1 VTTGPVGEA
10 APQATA
16 ARSSGAR
23 RAPGDPLGPAAARHA
38 LIARVRRRPVWLV
51 ASVAAGTLAGL
62 AALPQALLLTGVL
75 DGAFLRGRDLLA
87 LRTPLVWLAV
97 VVAVRAAATSL
108 ATHAGH
114 RAGARVAH
122 DLRADLTARLLE
134 RGPAYLE
141 RHASGGLGAG
151 ILEGVD
157 RVEPFVARFLP
168 QAALTALVPA
178 GIVLGVL
185 RLDLLSGVILVAT
198 GPLIP
203 LFLWLLGT
211 LAERRAQLQW
221 RALSLLSAQA
231 LDALQGLETLRLFG
245 RAAAHETAMAR
256 VGERYRHATLDV
268 LKVAFLSG
276 FALELLAMLGTAM
289 VAVTVG
295 LRLASGALPFPVA
308 LATLL
313 LAPEFYLPFRQ
324 LGAHHHAAM
333 EGVAAMRDLLAHGI
347 DAAPPDGVAAGRTP
361 VAAVPGAPARP
372 VAGTGPVPSG
382 RAGAAPVVVSLRG
395 VRARYP
401 GSDRDALRG
410 CDLDIGPGG
419 VTALVG
425 PTGSGKS
432 SVARLL
438 IGTLTPSAGTVLVD
452 GAPLPGFGDEAWR
465 ARLAFVPQR
474 PHLFAG
480 SVLDNLRLAR
490 PDATLGEI
498 AEAARL
504 AEADAFIRALPQG
517 YATVLGED
525 GRDLA
530 GGERQRLAIARAF
543 VRQADL
549 VILDEISAHLD
560 APTERALGRAVDR
573 LARRATVLVIAHR
586 LATVRR
592 ADRIASV
599 SEGRVVE
606 QGTHDQLR
614 ARRGLYARL
623 IGELPVAA
631 AEAR

>member
-1 VTTGPVGEA
+1 
-10 APQATA
+10 
-16 ARSSGAR
+16 
-23 RAPGDPLGPAAARHA
+23 
-38 LIARVRRRPVWLV
+38 
-51 ASVAAGTLAGL
+51 VAAGTFAGL
-62 AALPQALLLTGVL
+62 AALPQAMLLTDVL
-75 DGAFLRGRDLLA
+75 EGAFLGGGDLLA
-87 LRTPLVWLAV
+87 LRVPLAWLAL
-97 VVAVRAAATSL
+97 VVAARAAAIYLGTQ
-108 ATHAGH
+108 AGH
-114 RAGARVAH
+114 RAGARVAR
-122 DLRADLTARLLE
+122 DLRAEVTARLLA

-141 RHASGGLGAG
+141 RQASGGLGAE
-151 ILEGVD
+151 ILEGAD

-168 QAALTALVPA
+168 QAVLTILVPGA
-178 GIVLGVL
+178 IALWVLH
-185 RLDLLSGVILVAT
+185 LDLLSGLILVTT

-211 LAERRAQLQW
+211 LAERRAQRQW

-231 LDALQGLETLRLFG
+231 LDALLGLETLRLFG
-245 RAAAHETAMAR
+245 RAGAHENAMAR

-289 VAVTVG
+289 VAVAVG
-295 LRLASGALPFPVA
+295 LRLASGGMPFAVA

-347 DAAPPDGVAAGRTP
+347 DTAVPPAAGPSSTVLDSAGRPRT
-361 VAAVPGAPARP
+361 A
-372 VAGTGPVPSG
+372 TGP
-382 RAGAAPVVVSLRG
+382 AALRPAPGTASVRLRG

-401 GSDRDALRG
+401 GADDDALRG
-410 CDLDIGPGG
+410 LDLDIGPGG

-438 IGTLTPSAGTVLVD
+438 IGTLTPSAGTVLLD
-452 GAPLPGFGDEAWR
+452 DAPLGAVPAEAWR
-465 ARLAFVPQR
+465 SRLAFVPQR

-490 PDATLGEI
+490 PDATIEEV
-498 AEAARL
+498 AQAARL
-504 AEADAFIRALPQG
+504 AEADAFIGSLPQG
-517 YATVLGED
+517 YGTELSEGGLG
-525 GRDLA
+525 LS

-543 VRQADL
+543 VRRADL

-560 APTERALGRAVDR
+560 APTEEALSRAVGR
-573 LARRATVLVIAHR
+573 LARRSTVLVIAHR

-592 ADRIASV
+592 ADRIAVLSQ
-599 SEGRVVE
+599 GRVVE
-606 QGTHDQLR
+606 QGTHDELV
-614 ARRGLYARL
+614 ARTGLYARL
-623 IGELPVAA
+623 TGHATAPAP
-631 AEAR
+631 EAR

>member
-1 VTTGPVGEA
+1 
-10 APQATA
+10 
-16 ARSSGAR
+16 
-23 RAPGDPLGPAAARHA
+23 
-38 LIARVRRRPVWLV
+38 
-51 ASVAAGTLAGL
+51 
-62 AALPQALLLTGVL
+62 
-75 DGAFLRGRDLLA
+75 
-87 LRTPLVWLAV
+87 
-97 VVAVRAAATSL
+97 
-108 ATHAGH
+108 
-114 RAGARVAH
+114 
-122 DLRADLTARLLE
+122 
-134 RGPAYLE
+134 
-141 RHASGGLGAG
+141 
-151 ILEGVD
+151 
-157 RVEPFVARFLP
+157 
-168 QAALTALVPA
+168 
-178 GIVLGVL
+178 
-185 RLDLLSGVILVAT
+185 
-198 GPLIP
+198 
-203 LFLWLLGT
+203 
-211 LAERRAQLQW
+211 
-221 RALSLLSAQA
+221 
-231 LDALQGLETLRLFG
+231 
-245 RAAAHETAMAR
+245 MAR

-347 DAAPPDGVAAGRTP
+347 GAERPGAVAAARGLTP
-361 VAAVPGAPARP
+361 VAADPGVPARP
-372 VAGTGPVPSG
+372 VAGAGTVPTG
-382 RAGAAPVVVSLRG
+382 RAAPAPVVVTLRG

-410 CDLDIGPGG
+410 LDLDLGPGG

-465 ARLAFVPQR
+465 ARIAFVPQR

-480 SVLDNLRLAR
+480 SVMDNLRLAR
-490 PDATLGEI
+490 PDATLDEI

-592 ADRIASV
+592 ADRIAAV

-606 QGTHDQLR
+606 QGTHDQLS
-614 ARRGLYARL
+614 ARHGLYARL
-623 IGELPVAA
+623 TGEIPVAA